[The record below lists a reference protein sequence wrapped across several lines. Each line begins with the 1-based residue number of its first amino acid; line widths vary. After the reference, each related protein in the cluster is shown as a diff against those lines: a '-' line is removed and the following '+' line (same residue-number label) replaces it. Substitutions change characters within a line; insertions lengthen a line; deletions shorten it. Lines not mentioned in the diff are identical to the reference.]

1 MRAGTPEKAGGWIS
15 RNLILA
21 YALGSFLLLT
31 SAVVL
36 KVLPTNSLADFI
48 FSHASRPSNGRVAEQ
63 DREKTREALAK
74 LPAILIKLGI
84 ALLGVAG
91 VARFVRSIEPVG
103 GGDCAGSL
111 VDEPEEPS
119 GRRGPFRVFDWAVP
133 ATLAVLV
140 LVQLAPMVDRPLLS
154 DELDN
159 YKEHLT
165 LSFKGMLTTMGG
177 ANNQLGFS
185 ILAWSS
191 LRVFGDSPLSVR
203 LPAILGALFL
213 PVVAYRY
220 GLKEFGRSGATV
232 LGLLLALWP
241 DTIMAGMQGRSYSLL
256 MLFAIVHLYYFKQF
270 ALSLD
275 RKSAWPFAVTLALS
289 CTLHMWFVILAAAEL
304 LYLGLL
310 KVADRLGWE
319 GIGVKVPLR
328 VETFLLF
335 MTLGGLGAATVQ
347 AGIMPKFLFILTQK
361 HPRTIDAANVLGIMG
376 ECLQGTS
383 MGTETVPLAYQNLWS
398 TIALRSTVNIVALV
412 GLLACVRGAWKDPE
426 ARFLVGFTLTVA
438 ATFFVVVYIQKPVYL
453 YARFFLVLPM
463 IAAWSAAR
471 GWSLLLNPRPSL
483 QPVASRTPANTIPA

>member
-1 MRAGTPEKAGGWIS
+1 MHAGVPEIAGGWIS
-15 RNLILA
+15 RKLIFA
-21 YALGSFLLLT
+21 YALGSFLFLT
-31 SAVVL
+31 SAAVL
-36 KVLPTNSLADFI
+36 KVLPTDSLADFI
-48 FSHASRPSNGRVAEQ
+48 FSHAPRPSNGRSDELI
-63 DREKTREALAK
+63 REKTREAVAK

-91 VARFVRSIEPVG
+91 VVRLVRSIEPAVVDG
-103 GGDCAGSL
+103 GGSL
-111 VDEPEEPS
+111 VDEPEKSS

-140 LVQLAPMVDRPLLS
+140 LVQLAPMVERPLFG

-159 YKEHLT
+159 YEEHLT
-165 LSFKGMLTTMGG
+165 LPLTGTLTTMGG

-185 ILAWSS
+185 ILAWASI
-191 LRVFGDSPLSVR
+191 RVFGDSPISVR
-203 LPAILGALFL
+203 LPAILGAVLL

-241 DTIMAGMQGRSYSLL
+241 DTIMAGIQGRSYSLL
-256 MLFAIVHLYYFKQF
+256 MLFAIVHVYYFKRF
-270 ALSLD
+270 ALGLD
-275 RKSAWPFAVTLALS
+275 RKSAWLFAVTLALN
-289 CTLHMWFVILAAAEL
+289 CTFHMWFVILAAAEL
-304 LYLGLL
+304 IYLGLL
-310 KVADRLGWE
+310 KVADWLGWG
-319 GIGVKVPLR
+319 GIGVRTPLR

-361 HPRTIDAANVLGIMG
+361 APKAIDAANIFGIMG

-383 MGTETVPLAYQNLWS
+383 MGTETVPLAYQNSWS
-398 TIALRSTVNIVALV
+398 TFALRTAVNLVGLV
-412 GLLACVRGAWKDPE
+412 GLLACIRGAWKDLN
-426 ARFLVGFTLTVA
+426 ARFLVGFTLAVA
-438 ATFFVVVYIQKPVYL
+438 ATFFVVVYLQKPVYL

-471 GWSLLLNPRPSL
+471 GWSLLLEPKTSH
-483 QPVASRTPANTIPA
+483 QPIAARSPASTIPA